1 MTLDEMDKKIEFI
14 LEMQAQ
20 FETNVGK
27 LATNLARSEANIDNL
42 RVSVADLAGVVR
54 ESVKL
59 SDDRFT
65 RLDDRL
71 SKLAE
76 AQEAADERAA
86 RLDEKMIELA
96 GAQKVTEE
104 RLNALI
110 NVMEQ
115 HITGPDHAARP

>member
-1 MTLDEMDKKIEFI
+1 MTLDEMDKKVEFI

-20 FETNVGK
+20 F
-27 LATNLARSEANIDNL
+27 AANLGRSEANIGNL
-42 RVSVADLAGVVR
+42 RISLADLAGIVR

-71 SKLAE
+71 TKVAE
-76 AQEAADERAA
+76 AQVATGKI
-86 RLDEKMIELA
+86 LKELA
-96 GAQKVTEE
+96 ESQKTTDD

-110 NVMEQ
+110 DVVER
-115 HITGPDHAARP
+115 HIAGPDHATQP